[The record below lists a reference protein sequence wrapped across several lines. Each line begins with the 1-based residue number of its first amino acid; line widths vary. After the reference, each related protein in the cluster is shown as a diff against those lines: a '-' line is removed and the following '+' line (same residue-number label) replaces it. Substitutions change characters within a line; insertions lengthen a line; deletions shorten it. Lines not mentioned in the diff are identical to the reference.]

1 MRKNCPH
8 SLNIL
13 GIELDE
19 EENLIEEYQA
29 ITESEERDLDL
40 LMSSCQT
47 AISNAEA
54 FMENLA
60 KDLSLLDGVLFIHE

>member
-1 MRKNCPH
+1 MKCIYIGAG
-8 SLNIL
+8 LN
-13 GIELDE
+13 E
-19 EENLIEEYQA
+19 EEEIVDEYQA
-29 ITESEERDLDL
+29 ITESEEKDLDI

-60 KDLSLLDGVLFIHE
+60 KDLSLLDGVISIP